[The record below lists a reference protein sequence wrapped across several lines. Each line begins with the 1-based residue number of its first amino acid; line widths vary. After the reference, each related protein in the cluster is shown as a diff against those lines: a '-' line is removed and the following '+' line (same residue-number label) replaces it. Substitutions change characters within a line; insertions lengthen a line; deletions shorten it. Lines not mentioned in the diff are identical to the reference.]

1 MIEYYYLRMYISSLA
16 IQSVVEQMNSRIS
29 SELPVSGSYN
39 PHGGDFAQDFKFIG
53 EVREASSAILN
64 TSIQLGQSGQ
74 LWICPARVILRIV
87 SASIFL
93 LKSISLGLSTD
104 VRDGALDLLDRCNEV
119 LQARKHDDTHLC
131 VRYGMLIKRHLR
143 KFRETISRGQPGFPG
158 VGSLVTNIPSTP
170 ACSGIQRNQVQD
182 GDDLDMSL
190 GQGDFDM
197 LNGFNFSAGFV
208 DDWLS
213 QPFDPSF
220 GALGPE
226 TAFYALPSSS
236 C

>member
-16 IQSVVEQMNSRIS
+16 IQSVVEQVNSKIAS
-29 SELPVSGSYN
+29 NLPVSGSYN
-39 PHGGDFAQDFKFIG
+39 LHGGDFAQDFKYIQ

-74 LWICPARVILRIV
+74 LWFCPARVILRIV

-104 VRDGALDLLDRCNEV
+104 VRDDALNLLDRCNEV

-131 VRYGMLIKRHLR
+131 LRYGMLIKRHLR
-143 KFRETISRGQPGFPG
+143 KFREMISRGQPGFPG
-158 VGSLVTNIPSTP
+158 TGNIATHVPTTP
-170 ACSGIQRNQVQD
+170 AYSGIQRNQVED
-182 GDDLDMSL
+182 GDDLDISL
-190 GQGDFDM
+190 GQGDFDV

-226 TAFYALPSSS
+226 TAFLALPSSS
-236 C
+236 G